1 MKKQYLKHS
10 WAFVRPVL
18 AKRENRAPA
27 DQHWGM
33 PWCNHMHNF
42 VVHWC
47 CLAFIYFINTELDLG
62 LFLRILLGPGSII
75 LAVGLWNRSQRHWKI
90 PWPFLL
96 KQIFIYSFTVE
107 DDGSFKQSG
116 ICWVLWYVIKICI
129 ARKFYSV
136 GQSDITG
143 AAVYAFK
150 PFFQQQLNCLLLSIK
165 EFVLQMRTVGE
176 NRHFTLQGK

>member
-1 MKKQYLKHS
+1 M
-10 WAFVRPVL
+10 
-18 AKRENRAPA
+18 
-27 DQHWGM
+27 
-33 PWCNHMHNF
+33 
-42 VVHWC
+42 
-47 CLAFIYFINTELDLG
+47 
-62 LFLRILLGPGSII
+62 
-75 LAVGLWNRSQRHWKI
+75 
-90 PWPFLL
+90 
-96 KQIFIYSFTVE
+96 E

-136 GQSDITG
+136 GQSDITE

-165 EFVLQMRTVGE
+165 EFVLQMGTVGE